1 MKQSDIKLLKSRS
14 KFHLFMTVLTLV
26 DIIGIPFN
34 LGCLIIAIVNDVS
47 ELIPFFSF
55 ALLVIVVLT
64 IFAKIYR
71 AKHGFEKSPV
81 EPYEIKMA
89 PTDFDTFKHKLGF
102 FTDEAVYNDIYCSL
116 IHDKKDIVLIAPYI
130 NDASSARIEELF
142 LKSERNRAVEIA
154 INEGILPKT
163 TTQFQLHRT
172 GTLILYVFEEVN
184 EAVLDLMREN
194 IDRESTL
201 TAAVDLRS
209 GKIYVRALWGGI
221 WADDV
226 MYRYMLKK
234 LLSAV

>member
-14 KFHLFMTVLTLV
+14 RFHLFITVLTLV

-34 LGCLIIAIVNDVS
+34 LGCLIIAIANDVS

-55 ALLVIVVLT
+55 ALLVIAALT
-64 IFAKIYR
+64 VFAKRYR
-71 AKHGFEKSPV
+71 VKHGFEKSPV
-81 EPYEIKMA
+81 EPYELSMA
-89 PTDFDTFKHKLGF
+89 ATDFETFKRKLGF
-102 FTDEAVYNDIYCSL
+102 FPDEPVYNDIYCSL
-116 IHDKKDIVLIAPYI
+116 IHEKKDIVLIAAYI
-130 NDASSARIEELF
+130 NDASNARIEKQF
-142 LKSERNRAVEIA
+142 LKGERSRAVEIA
-154 INEGILPKT
+154 INEGMLPKT

-172 GTLILYVFEEVN
+172 GVLILYVFEEIN
-184 EAVLDLMREN
+184 EAVLDFMREN

-226 MYRYMLKK
+226 IYRYMLKK